1 MTGVRRLWRRYVRL
15 GVSAEMAPSDA
26 RCVILCNATAALGLV
41 ACAGTMVSV
50 VVEGLRGVG
59 LLLGACVV
67 LASVPLLNRAGAGR
81 AVGLLLCLGALA
93 VTVAQAINLG
103 PSSRVQ
109 YYLLPIGILP
119 WFVFRARDTRA
130 ALAVSLLA
138 MASFVAITGWYA
150 SRAPAAAP
158 DYAEWVHVF
167 TAGFVAV
174 FVTTIGAYARALGSA
189 AAAAIVRER
198 ERAEQ
203 ILENV
208 LPARVA
214 ARLRSGE
221 PDLGER
227 LAAVT
232 VLYADIA
239 GFTALAETMSP
250 EALVRLLDEVVSCFD
265 ELCVRH
271 GVEKIKTIGDAYVA
285 AAGLD
290 GVADGGEARV
300 VALGFGMLAA
310 LAELR
315 ARGGQ
320 ALDIRIGVAS
330 GPVVAGV
337 IGKHKFSFEVWGEA
351 VTVAERLEA
360 EGTAG
365 ELHAT
370 AAVGEAV
377 AGRWRCE
384 PRAPLQ
390 VHGRAL
396 PVVRVLDPR
405 GLA

>member
-1 MTGVRRLWRRYVRL
+1 MTRARRLWRRFARL
-15 GVSAEMAPSDA
+15 GVTPGMSPSDA
-26 RCVILCNATAALGLV
+26 RCVILCNVTASLGLL
-41 ACAGTMVSV
+41 ACSATMVSV
-50 VVEGLRGVG
+50 LLGDGRGVG

-67 LASVPLLNRAGAGR
+67 LAAVPVLNRAGAGR
-81 AVGLLLCLGALA
+81 VVALLLCLGALA
-93 VTVAQAINLG
+93 LTVAQAINLG

-119 WFVFRARDTRA
+119 CFVFPARDSRL
-130 ALAVSLLA
+130 ALVMSVLA

-150 SRAPAAAP
+150 AVAGPNPTTR
-158 DYAEWVHVF
+158 YAEWIHVF

-174 FVTTIGAYARALGSA
+174 FVTIIGAYARALGSA
-189 AAAAIVRER
+189 AATAIARER
-198 ERAEQ
+198 ERSEQ

-214 ARLRSGE
+214 ARLRGGE
-221 PDLGER
+221 AELGER

-250 EALVRLLDEVVSCFD
+250 EALVRLLDELVSTFD
-265 ELCVRH
+265 GLCVRH

-290 GVADGGEARV
+290 GVAEGGEARV
-300 VALGFGMLAA
+300 VALGHGMLAS
-310 LAELR
+310 LRELR

-337 IGKHKFSFEVWGEA
+337 IGKHKFSFEVWGEP
-351 VTVAERLEA
+351 VVIAEALER
-360 EGTAG
+360 EGAAG

-370 AAVGEAV
+370 AAVAGAI

-390 VHGRAL
+390 MHGREVA
-396 PVVRVLDPR
+396 VVRVLAEPV
-405 GLA
+405 